1 MIQVITRT
9 GTHIRDVV
17 PTQIRREAYVESRRD
32 RWKQPYIL
40 QAKLATGKTSTP
52 SLP

>member
-1 MIQVITRT
+1 MQVITRLT
-9 GTHIRDVV
+9 KSVRDVI
-17 PTQIRREAYVESRRD
+17 PTQARREAYVESRRD
-32 RWKQPYIL
+32 NWKQPYIL

>member
-1 MIQVITRT
+1 MQVITRT
-9 GTHIRDVV
+9 QTHLRDVV
-17 PTQIRREAYVESRRD
+17 PTQAKREAYVAERRNF
-32 RWKQPYIL
+32 RKQPYIL